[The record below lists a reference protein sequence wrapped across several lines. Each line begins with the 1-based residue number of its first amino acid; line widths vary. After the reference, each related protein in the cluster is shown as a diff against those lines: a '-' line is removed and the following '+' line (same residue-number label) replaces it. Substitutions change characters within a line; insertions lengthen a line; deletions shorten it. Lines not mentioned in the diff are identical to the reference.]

1 MAVTDKNKSTVE
13 RLKDLKSLYESGILT
28 KEEVEAE
35 KAVILGISQTTS
47 SPQATKNKSSE
58 KLTINKNSVKKA
70 QVIEVVNS
78 PEKISF
84 WHSTKGISVVVI
96 STIVIISIVGLF
108 TSQCKTSAEQHL
120 MATDSLTVDSV
131 SVDSVIEEG
140 TQTTLNNHTEI
151 KNIKEK
157 RGNFEVDIDWPVAM
171 SEIEDISKLQNC
183 IAKKAFGHQ
192 AGIHDCIE
200 QYFKEESEEAEN
212 TGVPKEC
219 EGHTNVKFQQLWN
232 GLCIFSTHYYFY
244 GGCGTNGCVYS
255 LNDYVIFDKDLE
267 RELNLDDII
276 SDKSATLNIIN
287 DYLYNTDRCL
297 SKADEVPDRF
307 LLSPAGITFIFPKYT
322 IWGGLFGE
330 PYILFDYYELENA
343 LSGVFAKRIKNIL
356 SKNVWTKCSF
366 TGIMP
371 DDIRLD
377 FERKGNELRNC
388 IYSKSE
394 NDKKIIMTGKIIG
407 NNYIFEGKDDN
418 KTLKM
423 VIDRHILEGTATY
436 GSKKTDLNLM
446 IAFPQ

>member
-28 KEEVEAE
+28 KEEMEAE

-70 QVIEVVNS
+70 QVIKVANN
-78 PEKISF
+78 PEKKSF

-96 STIVIISIVGLF
+96 STIVIISIVVLF
-108 TSQCKTSAEQHL
+108 ISQCKNSAKQHL
-120 MATDSLTVDSV
+120 MVTDSLTVDSV
-131 SVDSVIEEG
+131 GVDSVIEEG

-157 RGNFEVDIDWPVAM
+157 RGNFEVDIDWPVSI

-183 IAKKAFGHQ
+183 IVKKAFGRQ
-192 AGIHDCIE
+192 SDIYDCIE

-212 TGVPKEC
+212 TSVPKEC
-219 EGHTNVKFQQLWN
+219 EGHTNVKFQQWWN

-244 GGCGTNGCVYS
+244 GGCGANGCVYS

-343 LSGVFAKRIKNIL
+343 LSRVFAKRIKNIL

-394 NDKKIIMTGKIIG
+394 DDKKIIMTGKIIG